1 MTTLLQRIIALNI
14 GSTTVFVPH
23 RRRAGIDK
31 GVAFFAGL
39 CMAFVFWACIRYGVR

>member
-31 GVAFFAGL
+31 GVAFFAGMAL
-39 CMAFVFWACIRYGVR
+39 AFVLYAAFRYPS